1 MRSAQ
6 RRMHLLP
13 RPPGRWDSWCSPG
26 SNSSAHFIIKGWG
39 ASRLFPAI
47 DVSYIR
53 HKILLTLCRPAPT
66 LLVEQGFA
74 GCFRVTPPRRNAS
87 ASVAGNTVPEHAVPL
102 SVQLSIR
109 LPSAT
114 RMASQDL
121 NRCRPR
127 ARFQAYAPHFMRPHR
142 RSPKCA
148 IAGLRR
154 SQRATRAFM
163 PLRKEFIE
171 FATLRLTRI

>member
-1 MRSAQ
+1 MPKRASL
-6 RRMHLLP
+6 RL
-13 RPPGRWDSWCSPG
+13 RPPGRSDSRSSPG
-26 SNSSAHFIIKGWG
+26 SNSFAHFIIKRGRT
-39 ASRLFPAI
+39 STYFRSKLM
-47 DVSYIR
+47 SYIR
-53 HKILLTLCRPAPT
+53 HKILLTLRQRAPT
-66 LLVEQGFA
+66 LLIEQGFA
-74 GCFRVTPPRRNAS
+74 GCFRVTRQRRNAS
-87 ASVAGNTVPEHAVPL
+87 ESVAGNTVPEHAVPL

-127 ARFQAYAPHFMRPHR
+127 ARFQAYAPHFMRLHR

-154 SQRATRAFM
+154 PQRATRAVT